1 MVHGRTFKDPKTQRF
16 LKPEEVD
23 ASDYANPK
31 MISTGETPLISFEK
45 MSKSKYNGVD
55 PVNVVNECGVDATRL
70 HILYKAPPS
79 EVLEWEDSSIIGMQ
93 RWLAKVLKMAQ
104 SLPDATAAA
113 VPSLPAMDAMTKDER
128 EMYRVTNQTIKQVT
142 DTLTSNYA
150 FNTAISDLIKLSN
163 HVASSATTVEPTSPV
178 YQHAVQSIVKMMAP
192 MTPAMSEECWEAATR
207 HTDSSSVFDQSWPT
221 FDAAALEK
229 SELECI
235 IQINGKTRSS
245 ITIPKELMG
254 NTAEIEKRV
263 RASDAG
269 KKWISDKPVRKLI
282 VAKKG
287 KLINFVL

>member
-93 RWLAKVLKMAQ
+93 RWLAKVLKMSQ
-104 SLPDATAAA
+104 SLPAATSAQ
-113 VPSLPAMDAMTKDER
+113 LPAMDAMTKDER
-128 EMYRVTNQTIKQVT
+128 EMYRITNQTIKQVT
-142 DTLTSNYA
+142 DTLTSNYS

-163 HVASSATTVEPTSPV
+163 HVSSSATTVEPTSPV

-192 MTPAMSEECWEAATR
+192 MTPAMSEECWEAA
-207 HTDSSSVFDQSWPT
+207 HQSSSVFDQSWPT
-221 FDAAALEK
+221 FDASALEK
-229 SELECI
+229 SELDCI

-245 ITIPKELMG
+245 ITIPKELIG
-254 NTAEIEKRV
+254 NTAEIERRV
-263 RASDAG
+263 RESDAG

-287 KLINFVL
+287 ELINFVL

>member
-1 MVHGRTFKDPKTQRF
+1 M
-16 LKPEEVD
+16 
-23 ASDYANPK
+23 
-31 MISTGETPLISFEK
+31 ISFEK

-55 PVNVVNECGVDATRL
+55 PVSVVGECGVDATRL

-93 RWLAKVLKMAQ
+93 RWLAKVLKMSQ
-104 SLPDATAAA
+104 SLPTEPAQA
-113 VPSLPAMDAMTKDER
+113 LPAIDAMTKDER

-142 DTLTSNYA
+142 DTLTSNYS

-163 HVASSATTVEPTSPV
+163 HVSSSATAVEPTSPV

-192 MTPAMSEECWEAATR
+192 MTPAMSEECWEAAAHATSS
-207 HTDSSSVFDQSWPT
+207 SSSVFDESWPT

-229 SELECI
+229 SELDCI

-245 ITIPKELMG
+245 ITIPKELIG
-254 NTAEIEKRV
+254 NTAEIERRV

-287 KLINFVL
+287 ELINFVL